1 LGAWARGLQGSEAQG
16 QGFRLQ
22 GCSEMTSNVFFH
34 VLMYSFYQDVFA
46 ADETSVEESQSRGH
60 EINHGHAYDHEGGI
74 AGVDRGGRCLVHG
87 AETMSQRGA
96 NVPTSK

>member
-1 LGAWARGLQGSEAQG
+1 MGSRASGLGGSG
-16 QGFRLQ
+16 PRVQ
-22 GCSEMTSNVFFH
+22 GCREMTSNVFFH
-34 VLMYSFYQDVFA
+34 VLSFYQDVFA